1 MLTFSTI
8 CSNIPLYNSS
18 NSTFASSTG
27 TYTATASNTANTGI
41 SVTQNG
47 DTVTI
52 VDTTTTEIDYSP
64 KYFSTTYFSSS
75 ELDTIGNATNL
86 EINFKNEV
94 NCYDF
99 DLCSSS
105 SLKKVTFSGPK
116 ITFSGLYT
124 GSAPNLTDIIFLC
137 PVTLRTNI
145 YPTLTCT
152 LKGNDNHITYFYG
165 NSGSLVID
173 GRTTFDFT
181 FGSSTPRYSIKNLT
195 INAPVIFSKTN
206 TFLNTD
212 INTLHLNVDPVTAFT
227 FKDGMSPFKNC
238 TISHLYTNYVP
249 TDTSKRFALA
259 PDAESPLEIGDIC
272 FLNPN
277 YNYFNLDL
285 TNVTG
290 YKGSPVYL
298 YGYGGSSAYN
308 AARTPVLSQSMY
320 QEVSSNTFTYTNYM
334 TKFQVEQT
342 TLPSNVLLG
351 KNETSKAVS
360 FENLNVNGTF
370 LDASNPTSN
379 TTYSRKLVKKST
391 WDTSNQTDAQ
401 YQYGI
406 YVPKEY
412 NPDTDTQ
419 FAYTANGQTYTLLK
433 GNTCNFDIGTH
444 TYYIEA
450 GGNFEKHTVTVSNS
464 CIEKISSVT
473 LNTSNIQVGNSLTN
487 ADVTVK
493 VCYTNDTTEYT
504 LSADEFT
511 LENAQITKEG
521 AENVV
526 TVVVPRQGSG
536 TPLST
541 TVTVNGY
548 VDNVTGF
555 EVECNI
561 TEKLAGTTF
570 SVGNITLKNVTY
582 GNPNKDTTETLQGGY
597 SFMSNGAATNTI
609 KIQPGVN
616 KISVC
621 YGDYVLKDAITITG
635 YTAESFTTLCD
646 YQTMYVGTSLFKS
659 DVTLKNIIYNDT
671 KQTKKSSVK
680 DGSFDFVVN
689 GEIVSNVTIHEGTNV
704 IGICYDGKTIEDA
717 ITIQGIVYDLKNVK
731 AEYVE
736 SYLVDGVPHA
746 KIRITITHQ
755 DGTITSTEIDN
766 LAFDSTYQFKTN
778 QNNEAA
784 IFYQGMEFAITD
796 HLTTID
802 EVRYLGT
809 STDTSYQ
816 VADFYIA
823 ATYASGTQKNTET
836 NPEIAADFSTSVTTM
851 SQQKKIVSLA
861 YKTDNT
867 EKVTATV
874 ELDQSNQV
882 VSVSM
887 DSNGQTALP
896 QPDVTGSPSPIPTIP
911 TTGTPDVTSSPV
923 VNDDKQSTTTP
934 AVTNTPATGTSSPTT
949 DSPALGT
956 PVVAETTT
964 PTISPTVS
972 PTATPIVTPVK
983 GKTYTVGNLKYKV
996 TSVTKTKGTVTLTGY
1011 TKSSSKL
1018 RLPSTV
1024 TIGKHKM
1031 KVTAIATGAFKNC
1044 KALKGTVTI
1053 PTYVTS
1059 IGKKAFYKCKNITK
1073 LVVTS
1078 KVHTIGTSAFQYCTK
1093 LKAVNLYNCTVK
1105 KVGKKAFF
1113 NNHKN
1118 RKFNMYYGQM
1128 AYYKKLLKYKIHF
1141 N

>member
-1 MLTFSTI
+1 MVISLISPIEHTSYAATTTTVFSNKSSTI
-8 CSNIPLYNSS
+8 HSLSYDISATDIVYNEPVTSISRPGANAKITLNGNGNILSEYCLAYSS
-18 NSTFASSTG
+18 GSL
-27 TYTATASNTANTGI
+27 I
-41 SVTQNG
+41 ING
-47 DTVTI
+47 DTTFNGCISPGVSTSKYLT
-52 VDTTTTEIDYSP
+52 DTLV
-64 KYFSTTYFSSS
+64 F
-75 ELDTIGNATNL
+75 NA
-86 EINFKNEV
+86 
-94 NCYDF
+94 D
-99 DLCSSS
+99 
-105 SLKKVTFSGPK
+105 
-116 ITFSGLYT
+116 ITFAPNYNNKSALTYT
-124 GSAPNLTDIIFLC
+124 GINNMYILKD
-137 PVTLRTNI
+137 PVKYI
-145 YPTLTCT
+145 HIA
-152 LKGNDNHITYFYG
+152 DNY
-165 NSGSLVID
+165 N
-173 GRTTFDFT
+173 
-181 FGSSTPRYSIKNLT
+181 FGTGVSIKNL
-195 INAPVIFSKTN
+195 
-206 TFLNTD
+206 FLDYVADASSIQSGNKLRLSSPD
-212 INTLHLNVDPVTAFT
+212 YNVAIDNIYFT
-227 FKDGMSPFKNC
+227 
-238 TISHLYTNYVP
+238 
-249 TDTSKRFALA
+249 
-259 PDAESPLEIGDIC
+259 
-272 FLNPN
+272 NPN
-277 YNYFNLDL
+277 CNYTSLSL
-285 TNVTG
+285 KNVSASNMGKAT
-290 YKGSPVYL
+290 V
-298 YGYGGSSAYN
+298 YGYGGASAYN
-308 AARTPVLSQSMY
+308 SSGNKVLSKEMYEEYATGYGTFVNYVKGFQTDTASLPADVNLGKGQSKATISFKNINVTGTY
-320 QEVSSNTFTYTNYM
+320 LDAQDPANGSTYTRKM
-334 TKFQVEQT
+334 TKKTSWHT
-342 TLPSNVLLG
+342 TN
-351 KNETSKAVS
+351 TSDS
-360 FENLNVNGTF
+360 
-370 LDASNPTSN
+370 
-379 TTYSRKLVKKST
+379 
-391 WDTSNQTDAQ
+391 Q

-406 YVPKEY
+406 YVPVTY
-412 NPDTDTQ
+412 NSVSSDSYTYSADGTKYALLEGDTCQ
-419 FAYTANGQTYTLLK
+419 FPA
-433 GNTCNFDIGTH
+433 GTH

-450 GGNFEKHTVTVSNS
+450 GGNFEKHTVTVNA
-464 CIEKISSVT
+464 CRIEEITSIT
-473 LNTSNIQVGNSLTN
+473 LKNENMEVGNSLTKD
-487 ADVTVK
+487 DVTVK
-493 VCYTNDTTEYT
+493 VRYTNDSNEYT
-504 LSADEFT
+504 LDSSEFS
-511 LENAQITKEG
+511 LENPDITKEG
-521 AENVV
+521 ASNVV
-526 TVVVPRQGSG
+526 TVVVPRKNNTS
-536 TPLST
+536 LSQ

-609 KIQPGVN
+609 KIQPGIN

-680 DGSFDFVVN
+680 DGSFDFMVN

-823 ATYASGTQKNTET
+823 ATYASGTQKNTEA

-887 DSNGQTALP
+887 DSNQQTASP
-896 QPDVTGSPSPIPTIP
+896 QPDVTGSPSPIPTTP
-911 TTGTPDVTSSPV
+911 TTGTPAVTSSPV
-923 VNDDKQSTTTP
+923 VTNDKQSTTTP
-934 AVTNTPATGTSSPTT
+934 TVTNTPATGTSSPTT
-949 DSPALGT
+949 DSPASGT

-1011 TKSSSKL
+1011 VNSTSKL

-1031 KVTAIATGAFKNC
+1031 KVTAIAAGAFKNC
-1044 KALKGTVTI
+1044 KTLKGTVTI
-1053 PTYVTS
+1053 PAYVTS